1 MVIRLAAPGDH
12 AAIDSIVRAAFGRAD
27 EAVLVDRLRADEDTL
42 FELVAVEQGEVAGH
56 VLYSRLWVDRYDLY
70 ASLGPLAVDP
80 AQHRRGLGSA
90 LVRASLEIAR
100 EFGCHGVLLL
110 GAPAYYGRFGFS
122 SSATAQ
128 VQGPFSGRT
137 AFQALALEDDAFVSP
152 MTIAYPDAFASAP
165 SEPRRGGS

>member
-1 MVIRLAAPGDH
+1 MVTRVALPADYG
-12 AAIDSIVRAAFGRAD
+12 AIDALVRAAFGRAD
-27 EAVLVDRLRADEDTL
+27 EAVLVDRLRADGDTL
-42 FELVAVEQGEVAGH
+42 FERVAVEQGDVVGH
-56 VLYSRLWVDRYDLY
+56 VLYSRLRVDRYDLY

-80 AQHRRGLGSA
+80 AHHRRGVGSA

-128 VQGPFSGRT
+128 VKGPFSGRS
-137 AFQALALEDDAFVSP
+137 AFQALALEDDAFASP

-165 SEPRRGGS
+165 SEPRRGPS

>member
-1 MVIRLAAPGDH
+1 MIRVALPGDH
-12 AAIDSIVRAAFGRAD
+12 AAIDAIVRAAFGRAD
-27 EAVLVDRLRADEDTL
+27 EAVLVDRLRVDEDVI
-42 FELVAVEQGEVAGH
+42 FELVAVEDGEVVGH
-56 VLYSRLWVDRYDLY
+56 VLYSRLRVDLYDLY

-80 AQHRRGLGSA
+80 AHQRRGMGSA

-128 VQGPFSGRT
+128 VKGRFSGRS
-137 AFQALALEDDAFVSP
+137 AFQALALEDDAFASP
-152 MTIAYPDAFASAP
+152 MTVAYPDAFASAP
-165 SEPRRGGS
+165 SEPRRGNS